1 MAKSWQL
8 KAEKAYKTFLF
19 LVMLLLCL
27 ATQAQQLESY
37 VLEAQDNSPAI
48 DALRAKYYISREQI
62 NAVNTLPNTEFA
74 AGYFVS
80 EPETRTGPQQAKF
93 SVKQMF
99 PWFGTISAR
108 QDYAS
113 ALAQQDNIEV
123 GIALGKLRLSV
134 SKTYFQL
141 YELQEK
147 IKVVKENIE
156 LLKVYEE
163 LVLKGVEVDKASA
176 VDVLQLKMRQNK
188 LEDQQLSLQNQLTSG
203 KVAFNRLL
211 NKENNAL
218 VEIADTLE
226 LPSEDIQVSAIKVHP
241 ELSKFDENLESIDF
255 AEAIN
260 KKESAPQFGLGIDYI
275 NVGTRTDMA
284 IPNSDSYRNGKDI
297 VMPMLSFSIPIFN
310 NKYSSVTAQ
319 NELRKK
325 QISANKTQR
334 LNELESSLSNAVS
347 MRNSAR
353 NSVEIQLRNIALTKD
368 AEDILMRSY
377 ESESLDFRD
386 VLDIQEM
393 QLDYQMKLIESLSN
407 YFQQAAMIQ
416 YLVISNE

>member
-1 MAKSWQL
+1 
-8 KAEKAYKTFLF
+8 
-19 LVMLLLCL
+19 MLSL
-27 ATQAQQLESY
+27 TMEAQQLDAY
-37 VLEAQDNSPAI
+37 ILEAQANSPAI
-48 DALRAKYYISREQI
+48 DALLAKYNISKEQI
-62 NAVNTLPNTEFA
+62 NALNTLPNTEFS

-93 SVKQMF
+93 SIKQMF

-108 QDYAS
+108 QHYAS

-123 GIALGKLRLSV
+123 DIALRKLRLSV
-134 SKTYFQL
+134 SKTYFEL

-147 IKVVKENIE
+147 IKIVKENME

-163 LVLKGVEVDKASA
+163 LALNGVEVGKASA
-176 VDVLQLKMRQNK
+176 VDVLQLQMRQNK
-188 LEDQQLSLQNQLTSG
+188 LKDQKVNLQHQLISE

-211 NKENNAL
+211 NRENNTSVVL
-218 VEIADTLE
+218 LDTLVLPLEE
-226 LPSEDIQVSAIKVHP
+226 LQISAIQVHP
-241 ELSKFDENLESIDF
+241 ELSKFDKNLESIDL

-260 KKESAPQFGLGIDYI
+260 KKESAPQFGLGVDYI

-284 IPNSDSYRNGKDI
+284 ILDNGKDI
-297 VMPMLSFSIPIFN
+297 VMPMVSFSIPIFN

-325 QISANKTQR
+325 QILATKNQR
-334 LNELESSLSNAVS
+334 LNELESSLSNAVE

-353 NSVEIQLRNIALTKD
+353 NSIEIQLRNIALTKD

-377 ESESLDFRD
+377 ESESLDFSD

-393 QLDYQMKLIESLSN
+393 QLDYQMKLAEAVST
-407 YFQQAAMIQ
+407 YFRETAIIK
-416 YLVISNE
+416 YLTD

>member
-1 MAKSWQL
+1 MKCKL
-8 KAEKAYKTFLF
+8 IIEKQYKILS
-19 LVMLLLCL
+19 LCVMLLLSL
-27 ATQAQQLESY
+27 GTKAQQLEAY
-37 VLEAQDNSPAI
+37 VLEAQDNNPAI
-48 DALRAKYYISREQI
+48 DALRTKYDISKEQI

-108 QDYAS
+108 QNYAG
-113 ALAQQDNIEV
+113 ALAEEDNIEV
-123 GIALGKLRLSV
+123 GIALRKLRLSV
-134 SKTYFQL
+134 SKSYFQL
-141 YELQEK
+141 YEIQEK
-147 IKVVKENIE
+147 IKVIQENIE

-163 LVLKGVEVDKASA
+163 LALNGVEVGKASA
-176 VDVLQLKMRQNK
+176 VDVLQLQMRQNK
-188 LEDQQLSLQNQLTSG
+188 LRDQQVTLESQLNAG

-211 NKENNAL
+211 NRENNDSVEL
-218 VEIADTLE
+218 VDTLE
-226 LPSEDIQVSAIKVHP
+226 LPSEEINISEIKVHP
-241 ELSKFDENLESIDF
+241 ELSKFDESLESIDF

-260 KKESAPQFGLGIDYI
+260 QKESAPQFGLGVDYI

-284 IPNSDSYRNGKDI
+284 IPDNGKDI
-297 VMPMLSFSIPIFN
+297 VMPMVSLSIPIFN
-310 NKYSSVTAQ
+310 NKYSSVSAQ
-319 NELRKK
+319 NDLRKK
-325 QISANKTQR
+325 QISANKSQR
-334 LNELESSLSNAVS
+334 LNELESSLSNAIE

-353 NSVEIQLRNIALTKD
+353 NSVEIQIRNIGLTKN

-393 QLDYQMKLIESLSN
+393 QLDYQMRLAEALSN
-407 YFQQAAMIQ
+407 YFQQTAMIQ
-416 YLVISNE
+416 YLVE

>member
-1 MAKSWQL
+1 MNSKL
-8 KAEKAYKTFLF
+8 LTKRTNNTFLV
-19 LVMLLLCL
+19 LGMLLLSL
-27 ATQAQQLESY
+27 TMEAQQLDAY
-37 VLEAQDNSPAI
+37 ILEAQANSPAI
-48 DALRAKYYISREQI
+48 DALLAKYNISKEQI
-62 NAVNTLPNTEFA
+62 NAVNTLPNTEFS

-93 SVKQMF
+93 SIKQMF

-108 QDYAS
+108 QHYAS

-123 GIALGKLRLSV
+123 DIALRKLRLSV
-134 SKTYFQL
+134 SKTYFEL

-147 IKVVKENIE
+147 IKIVKENME

-163 LVLKGVEVDKASA
+163 LALNGVEVGKASA
-176 VDVLQLKMRQNK
+176 VDVLQLQMRQNK
-188 LEDQQLSLQNQLTSG
+188 LKDQKVNLQHQLISE

-211 NKENNAL
+211 NRENNTSVVL
-218 VEIADTLE
+218 LDTLVLPLEE
-226 LPSEDIQVSAIKVHP
+226 LQISAIQVHP
-241 ELSKFDENLESIDF
+241 ELSKFDKNLESIDL

-260 KKESAPQFGLGIDYI
+260 KKESAPQFGLGVDYI

-284 IPNSDSYRNGKDI
+284 ILDNGKDI
-297 VMPMLSFSIPIFN
+297 VMPMVSFSIPIFN

-319 NELRKK
+319 NELLKK
-325 QISANKTQR
+325 QILATKNQR
-334 LNELESSLSNAVS
+334 LNELESSLSNAVE

-353 NSVEIQLRNIALTKD
+353 NSIEIQLRNIALTKD

-377 ESESLDFRD
+377 ESESLDFSD

-393 QLDYQMKLIESLSN
+393 QLDYQMKLAEAVST
-407 YFQQAAMIQ
+407 YFRETAIIK
-416 YLVISNE
+416 YLTD